1 MKFAMNLIAQAS
13 ALNPSVSILA
23 FEVMNNHFHFVLNA
37 LQEDIVQ
44 FWECFAKRLGRFYP
58 QVKGIPLLLKSIDNI
73 KSLRNTIAYTHR
85 NGYVAN
91 PDYTPFSYR
100 WGSGRYYFLDDPCG
114 VPLSEIRIR
123 ERRDLF
129 KCRTSQI
136 PEDWQLI
143 NGYISPKSY
152 CDISFGMSM
161 FRDAHHYFST
171 ISKNVEAYNG
181 VATEIDDGEFLTDS
195 ELFTQICTIIKSRYG
210 VSIIK
215 DLSKAQRIELAKMLH
230 YDYRS
235 SNGQI
240 RRLLSLTQYEIDSL
254 FPLSAIKK

>member
-1 MKFAMNLIAQAS
+1 
-13 ALNPSVSILA
+13 
-23 FEVMNNHFHFVLNA
+23 
-37 LQEDIVQ
+37 
-44 FWECFAKRLGRFYP
+44 
-58 QVKGIPLLLKSIDNI
+58 
-73 KSLRNTIAYTHR
+73 
-85 NGYVAN
+85 
-91 PDYTPFSYR
+91 
-100 WGSGRYYFLDDPCG
+100 
-114 VPLSEIRIR
+114 
-123 ERRDLF
+123 
-129 KCRTSQI
+129 
-136 PEDWQLI
+136 
-143 NGYISPKSY
+143 
-152 CDISFGMSM
+152 M

-210 VSIIK
+210 VSLIK